1 MPANKDLFSLKS
13 VFRFIRFIE
22 MRSLTLL
29 GLVSAGVAFGQ
40 DVPALDLPEVT
51 VLSPRV
57 ALQEPVGTFAMPISA
72 LRFEPLVDVQA
83 RNLAEGQADVSIRGG
98 TFENTGF
105 RVGAVSLYDPQTGH
119 YFAEIPISPSML
131 GAPEV
136 LTGAANAWRGWNADT
151 GTVAYGW
158 RPIRTGG
165 KASVSAGQY
174 DTQRGE
180 FYDGYAS
187 DSKVWGR
194 RLSAD
199 VSASYSTSN
208 GSRPWGEQD
217 FLRYNARVQLS
228 NETSQTDLFYGYQS
242 KQFGWPNLYTPF
254 PNVFETEDIHT
265 SLLVINHRV
274 DFAGGDYFSAGAYYR
289 NNRDH
294 YVFDRPEVGAY
305 NPAFATGPAFHKTWV
320 YGAGIEGSATWAD
333 IRWNYAGTLIDDE
346 LQSSTL
352 VFGRYRT
359 RDQLKL
365 SFVPE
370 KYWRFSD
377 GQIFS
382 VKAGATYENSNR
394 TGSAVSPLI
403 ELSLDRVAP
412 KVVVSRIYLSYAR
425 TTQTP
430 TYFALNSNPTRGLFR
445 GNPDLDR
452 QISRNLELG
461 ATAGVGPWT
470 ASTAVFFRR
479 DNNLVDWTYSASST
493 SARSANPIDI
503 DTTGFELVTR
513 YGNKNVDVVFGY
525 TALHKEPDYRM
536 AVVDASFYALNYPE
550 QRVTLA
556 VTSRL
561 GKGWE
566 LRMDNEF
573 RIQEENTLRKS
584 ARRPLISSVGV
595 YFAPRKIQK
604 LRFSVEVE
612 NLWDSDYEEV
622 PAVPAA
628 RRQLAF
634 GAIYAW

>member
-1 MPANKDLFSLKS
+1 MKL
-13 VFRFIRFIE
+13 
-22 MRSLTLL
+22 RSFLSL
-29 GLVSAGVAFGQ
+29 GLIGACAASGQ
-40 DVPALDLPEVT
+40 EVPAIDLPEVT

-57 ALQEPVGTFAMPISA
+57 ALQEPVGTFAMPVSA

-83 RNLAEGQADVSIRGG
+83 RNLAEGQADVAIRGG

-105 RVGAVSLYDPQTGH
+105 KVGAVSLYDPQTGH
-119 YFAEIPISPSML
+119 YFAEIPLSPSML

-136 LTGAANAWRGWNADT
+136 LTGATNAWRGWNAGA

-158 RPIRTGG
+158 RPIRSGG
-165 KASVSAGQY
+165 KVSASAGQY

-180 FYDGYAS
+180 FYDGYVS
-187 DSKVWGR
+187 DARLWGR

-199 VSASYSTSN
+199 VSAGYSTSN

-217 FLRYNARVQLS
+217 FRRYNARIQLS
-228 NETSQTDLFYGYQS
+228 NPTSQTDLFFGYQS

-254 PNVFETEDIHT
+254 AKVFETEDLRT
-265 SLLVINHRV
+265 QLLVFNHRV

-289 NNRDH
+289 NNKDH
-294 YVFDRPEVGAY
+294 YVFNRADPGAF

-320 YGAGIEGSATWAD
+320 YGAGIEGSVTWEE
-333 IRWNYAGTLIDDE
+333 IRWNFAGTFIDDE
-346 LQSSTL
+346 LKSTSL
-352 VFGRYRT
+352 LFGRYHT
-359 RDQLKL
+359 RNQLKL

-394 TGSAVSPLI
+394 TSSAASPLI

-412 KVVVSRIYLSYAR
+412 KVGVSRIYLSYSRA
-425 TTQTP
+425 TQTP
-430 TYFALNSNPTRGLFR
+430 TYTALNSNATRGLFR
-445 GNPDLDR
+445 GNPNLDR
-452 QISRNLELG
+452 QIARNLELG
-461 ATAGVGPWT
+461 ATAGAGPWT

-479 DNNLVDWTYSASST
+479 DNNLVDWTYSAAST
-493 SARSANPIDI
+493 NARSANPVDI
-503 DTTGFELVTR
+503 DTTGFEAVSR

-525 TALHKEPDYRM
+525 TALHKDADYRL
-536 AVVDASFYALNYPE
+536 AVVDASFYALNYAE
-550 QRVTLA
+550 QRFTLA
-556 VTSRL
+556 ITSRL

-566 LRMDNEF
+566 LKMDNEY
-573 RIQEENTLRKS
+573 RIQKANTLRAS
-584 ARRPLISSVGV
+584 TRRPLLSSAGI
-595 YFAPRKIQK
+595 YFTPRKVPK
-604 LRFSVEVE
+604 LRLSVEVE
-612 NLWDSDYEEV
+612 NLWDSDYQEV

-634 GAIYAW
+634 GAVYAW

>member
-1 MPANKDLFSLKS
+1 M
-13 VFRFIRFIE
+13 E
-22 MRSLTLL
+22 MRSLTFL
-29 GLVSAGVAFGQ
+29 GLFSACAAFGQ
-40 DVPALDLPEVT
+40 EVPAIDLPEVT

-57 ALQEPVGTFAMPISA
+57 ALQEPVATFAMPISA

-83 RNLAEGQADVSIRGG
+83 RNLAEGQADVAIRGG

-105 RVGAVSLYDPQTGH
+105 RIGAVSLYDPQTGH

-136 LTGAANAWRGWNADT
+136 LTGATNAWRGWNAAA

-165 KASVSAGQY
+165 KASASIGEYA
-174 DTQRGE
+174 TQRGE

-187 DSKVWGR
+187 DTRLWGR

-199 VSASYSTSN
+199 ISAGYSTSH
-208 GSRPWGEQD
+208 GSLPWGEQD
-217 FLRYNARVQLS
+217 FRRYNARVELS

-254 PNVFETEDIHT
+254 PNVFETDDLRT
-265 SLLVINHRV
+265 NLLVINHRV

-289 NNRDH
+289 NNKDH
-294 YVFDRPEVGAY
+294 YVFNRADVGAY

-320 YGAGIEGSATWAD
+320 YGAGIEGSVTWED
-333 IRWNYAGTLIDDE
+333 IRWNFAGTLVDDE
-346 LQSSTL
+346 LKSTSL
-352 VFGRYRT
+352 LFGRYRT
-359 RDQLKL
+359 RDQSKL
-365 SFVPE
+365 SLVPE

-377 GQIFS
+377 GQLFS
-382 VKAGATYENSNR
+382 VKAGATYDDSNR
-394 TGSAVSPLI
+394 MGSAVSPLI

-412 KVVVSRIYLSYAR
+412 KVGVSRIYLSYSR

-430 TYFALNSNPTRGLFR
+430 TYVALNSNPARGLFR
-445 GNPDLDR
+445 GNPDLER
-452 QISRNLELG
+452 QISRNLEAG
-461 ATAGVGPWT
+461 ATAGAGPWT

-493 SARSANPIDI
+493 NARSANPVDI

-525 TALHKEPDYRM
+525 TALHKKPDYRM

-566 LRMDNEF
+566 LRMDNEY

-584 ARRPLISSVGV
+584 TRRPLISSVGA
-595 YFAPRKIQK
+595 YFTPRKDPK
-604 LRFSVEVE
+604 LRLSVEVE

-628 RRQLAF
+628 RRQIVF
-634 GAIYAW
+634 GAVYAW